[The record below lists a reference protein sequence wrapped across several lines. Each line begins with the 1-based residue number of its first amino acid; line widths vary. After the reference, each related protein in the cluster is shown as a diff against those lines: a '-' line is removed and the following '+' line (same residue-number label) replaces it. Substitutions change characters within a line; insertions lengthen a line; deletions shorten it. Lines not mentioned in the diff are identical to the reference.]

1 MNYWLVKSPFRT
13 RSWPD
18 VLVKGSFKLYG
29 IRNHQAKNN
38 ISKMQPGDE
47 TLFYHGPSGKEIFG
61 IMNVVKPAYPD
72 PTTNSPGWLAIDF
85 EPVKTFETP
94 VLLSQIKALPE
105 LHNIGLIKQPRLS
118 VISLS
123 KKEFDAIIVV
133 YSKI

>member
-38 ISKMQPGDE
+38 ILKMQPGDE
-47 TLFYHGPSGKEIFG
+47 ALFYHGPSGKQIYG
-61 IMNVVKPAYPD
+61 IMNVVKSAYPD
-72 PTTNSPGWLAIDF
+72 PTTNAPGWLAIDF
-85 EPVKTFETP
+85 EPVKTFEP
-94 VLLSQIKALPE
+94 SVLLNQIKALPE
-105 LHNIGLIKQPRLS
+105 LHNIGLVKQPRLS

-123 KKEFDAIIVV
+123 KKEFDTIIGIH
-133 YSKI
+133 SKI